1 METAK
6 KTEDPASE
14 EVTEEPIL
22 SKRTFVDKIETVM
35 VKNHYVLQV
44 RERKA
49 ILEDGVEISSNFHR
63 YVLDPGSDI
72 SGITDEKVLAQFNAI
87 MTNEVK
93 DEYQEFLKI
102 KETEIK

>member
-6 KTEDPASE
+6 KTEDPAPE
-14 EVTEEPIL
+14 EVAEEPIL
-22 SKRTFVDKIETVM
+22 SRKTFVDKIETVM
-35 VKNHYVLQV
+35 VKNHYILQV

-63 YVLDPGSDI
+63 YILTPGSDI
-72 SGITDEKVLAQFNAI
+72 SGITDEKVKAQFNAI

-93 DEYQEFLKI
+93 EEYQEFLKI